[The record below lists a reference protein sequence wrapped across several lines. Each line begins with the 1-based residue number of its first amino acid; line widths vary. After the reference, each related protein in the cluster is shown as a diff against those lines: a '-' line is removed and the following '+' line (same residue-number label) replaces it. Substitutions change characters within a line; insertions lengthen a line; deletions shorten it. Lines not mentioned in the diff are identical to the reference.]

1 LYAIDSAVDDV
12 LSSFRLIVRLLV
24 ALPFAWLL
32 MSDVCLAQF
41 PAGAITGFVR
51 DSSGAAVAGAQV
63 QALSRATARTRRIV
77 TTGQGDYNFPALAV
91 GEYEIA
97 VQAPGFRR
105 IARAAIVEAGT
116 TTRADFVL
124 QIGDLRA
131 SISVAAASPQM
142 HYDSA
147 AVSGIVTRDQI
158 VATPLNGRTFLELA
172 KLEPGVQPP
181 AAANRNRT
189 VVPLLSTPA
198 TNVGGARFTVDGGS
212 VTALGLG
219 GSQMAFS
226 QEAVQEFQVSS
237 VNFDLAAGVTD
248 AGSFNVITRAGG
260 DERQGTAF
268 YFFRDHRLSAY
279 PSLTRDPDNAR
290 PFFQRQ
296 QFGFA
301 AGGPVRRDRLFYF
314 VNWERNDQR
323 SVAAT
328 TVLAPEFAH
337 FSRVT
342 ANPLLG
348 DLFTL
353 RIDAKLSG
361 ANTLFV
367 RYSHDGS
374 SAFGPGAAMSG
385 GSANAYPSNW
395 SHTRTAADQSLSA
408 LTSVISP
415 TLVNDL
421 RVSYFAVRSN
431 SGGADDQDC
440 PGCVGVGAPSIN
452 IPLAGLV
459 LGNSA
464 AIDNLERRIH
474 LADSITWLKGAHQT
488 RVGVSWEGNR
498 DRNLI
503 WANEP
508 LSITLFSPD
517 RVRTFNTRVGADQ
530 VIPLPATFTTLDDIL
545 QLPVRSLIVGIGTP
559 GVRQEN
565 GGPTRR
571 WNTLWLYS
579 EDAWRPRESLTVT
592 YGLGWAADGILN
604 HDLRKPE
611 LLAPILGA
619 DGLGPT
625 RMNWTNFSPV
635 AGIVWAP
642 FSDHKMTLHAGA
654 GRFYGTQ
661 GLTSS
666 MDAERVALGPA
677 GLGRQNMPGSAILN
691 PVGGVPGVPAGT
703 PLDFTSP
710 TFFTGADL
718 LTILPAIRAALS
730 QTQSNAARTVQQ
742 IQISKQASPAIF
754 PVGVPDRS
762 AVHVNVGA
770 QRELSDGLVLSM
782 DLVYRHFVHVPLN
795 GGSLDLNHFDSVR
808 GPVIPRCSALIP
820 GQADD
825 PAAQCSRGPIN
836 VQVAP
841 YRFTYRG
848 LLLRAEKRLSN
859 GFQLLGSYAFSRSS
873 GTNAGAGFSLDNW
886 LQNTGL
892 ASNDVTHLVNVGGA
906 LRLPTRLELG
916 FNFSYSSAPP
926 FSVFLGGI
934 DFNGDGTTGD
944 LLPGTTVNA
953 FNRGMGRADLERLVA
968 AFNETYAGT
977 TDSKGTFLPRLT
989 LPAHYSFDDNF
1000 HSLDVRLTR
1009 SMVVRRHARLS
1020 VIGEVFNA
1028 YNGSNLTGY
1037 SGDVTSA
1044 AFGQPTGRVTQIFGS
1059 GGPRSFQLAARV
1071 SF

>member
-1 LYAIDSAVDDV
+1 LYAIDSTVDDV
-12 LSSFRLIVRLLV
+12 LSSVSFVMRAFAALSFVCLLT
-24 ALPFAWLL
+24 
-32 MSDVCLAQF
+32 SDVCLAQI
-41 PAGAITGFVR
+41 PGGAVTGFVR
-51 DSSGAAVAGAQV
+51 DSSGAAVADARV
-63 QALSRATARTRRIV
+63 QAVSHATARARTIV
-77 TTGQGDYNFPALAV
+77 TTAQGDYNFPALAV
-91 GEYEIA
+91 GEYEIS
-97 VQAPGFRR
+97 VEAPGFRR
-105 IARAAIVEAGT
+105 TARAAIVEAGT

-147 AVSGIVTRDQI
+147 SVSGIVTRDQI
-158 VATPLNGRTFLELA
+158 AATPLNGRTFLELA

-189 VVPLLSTPA
+189 VVPQLSTPA

-212 VTALGLG
+212 VTAVGLG
-219 GSQMAFS
+219 GSQMGFS

-237 VNFDLAAGVTD
+237 VNFDLAAGMTD
-248 AGSFNVITRAGG
+248 AGSFNVVTRAGG
-260 DERQGTAF
+260 DEREGTAF

-279 PSLTRDPDNAR
+279 PSLTRDPDNAD

-301 AGGPVRRDRLFYF
+301 AGGPIRRDRLFYF

-337 FSRVT
+337 FSRIT

-353 RIDAKLSG
+353 RIDAKVSG
-361 ANTLFV
+361 AHTLFV

-374 SAFGPGAAMSG
+374 SAFGPGTAMGG
-385 GSANAYPSNW
+385 GSPNAYPSNW

-431 SGGADDQDC
+431 SGGADEQEC
-440 PGCVGVGAPSIN
+440 HGCVGIGAPSIN

-464 AIDNLERRIH
+464 ASDNLERRIH
-474 LADSITWLKGAHQT
+474 VADSITWQKGAHQA

-508 LSITLFSPD
+508 VSFTLFSPD
-517 RVRTFNTRVGADQ
+517 RVRTFNTRVGPDQ
-530 VIPLPATFTTLDDIL
+530 TIPLPATFSTLDDIL
-545 QLPVRSLIVGIGTP
+545 QLPVRSLTVGIGTP
-559 GVRQEN
+559 GVPQES

-579 EDAWRPRESLTVT
+579 EDAWRPRESLTLT
-592 YGLGWAADGILN
+592 YGLGWGADGILN

-635 AGIVWAP
+635 AGIIWAP
-642 FSDHKMTLHAGA
+642 FSDHKTVLRAGA

-666 MDAERVALGPA
+666 MDAERVALGPP
-677 GLGRQNMPGSAILN
+677 GLGRQNIPGSAILN
-691 PVGGVPGVPAGT
+691 PLGGVPGVPGGT

-718 LTILPAIRAALS
+718 LTILPALKASLS
-730 QTQSNAARTVQQ
+730 QTASGGAPTVQQ
-742 IQISKQASPAIF
+742 IQINKQGSPAIF
-754 PVGVPDRS
+754 PVDVPDRS
-762 AVHVNVGA
+762 AVHVNVGG
-770 QRELSDGLVLSM
+770 QRELPDGLVVSL
-782 DLVYRHFVHVPLN
+782 DLVYRHFLHVPLN

-808 GPVIPRCSALIP
+808 GPVIPRCST
-820 GQADD
+820 GTQADD
-825 PAAQCSRGPIN
+825 PEAQCSRGPIN

-841 YRFTYRG
+841 YRFTYKG
-848 LLLRAEKRLSN
+848 LLVRGEKRLSH
-859 GFQLLGSYAFSRSS
+859 GFQLLASYAFSRNS
-873 GTNAGAGFSLDNW
+873 GTNAGAGFNLDNW
-886 LQNTGL
+886 LQNKGP
-892 ASNDVTHLVNVGGA
+892 ASNDVTHLVNLGGA
-906 LRLPTRLELG
+906 LRLPAHLELG

-926 FSVFLGGI
+926 FSVYVGGI

-968 AFNETYAGT
+968 AFNDRYAGT

-989 LPAHYSFDDNF
+989 LPARYSFDDNF
-1000 HSLDVRLTR
+1000 HSLDLRLTR
-1009 SMVVRRHARLS
+1009 SMIVRRRARLS
-1020 VIGEVFNA
+1020 IIGEVFNA
-1028 YNGSNLTGY
+1028 YNASNLSGY
-1037 SGDVTSA
+1037 SGDVTST
-1044 AFGQPTGRVTQIFGS
+1044 AFGQPTSRVTQIFGS

-1071 SF
+1071 GF